1 MQVVESLPVTR
12 VAVGLE
18 EARRLVR
25 YVQQTEEIVGWIPDV
40 RVARLSDAT
49 VLTRLFVDHDV
60 GPWIYTMPRPI
71 TEASVR
77 EFILRHLHER
87 EEGQGVLFIA
97 FDAEGEAA
105 AYFDVELWAEWGACK
120 FGGAVKPQRQGKGY
134 GGATTLAAVDWC
146 FTQLGVERI
155 CETTGLDNHRSIR
168 LLSRI
173 GFTEVGRTIS
183 RRPDGSS
190 RPSIVWELERS
201 AWRTP
206 RLRVR
211 QSGATLSDRSLSA
224 VAADRPAQ

>member
-18 EARRLVR
+18 EARRLKR

-40 RVARLSDAT
+40 RVARLSDAP

-60 GPWIYTMPRPI
+60 GPWIYTMPQPI
-71 TEASVR
+71 TEDSVR
-77 EFILRHLHER
+77 DFILRHLHER
-87 EEGQGVLFIA
+87 EEGDGVLFIA
-97 FDAEGEAA
+97 FDAQGEAA

-146 FTQLGVERI
+146 FNQLGVERI
-155 CETTGLDNHRSIR
+155 CETTGLDNQRSIR

-173 GFTEVGRTIS
+173 GFTEVARTIS

-211 QSGATLSDRSLSA
+211 PSATLSDRSLSA
-224 VAADRPAQ
+224 AAADRPAQ